1 MAFFL
6 KSLRERS
13 AIYEIE
19 ETSVGFTLIRR
30 GEHHELFN
38 DLASRVINAPQSDF
52 VVFPTTDGNDGYD
65 RLVIVP
71 LDGPSG
77 TA

>member
-1 MAFFL
+1 MRRAL
-6 KSLRERS
+6 
-13 AIYEIE
+13 A
-19 ETSVGFTLIRR
+19 FTLIRR

-38 DLASRVINAPQSDF
+38 DLARRVINAAQSDF
-52 VVFPTTDGNDGYD
+52 VVFPTTDGNGGYD

-71 LDGPSG
+71 VEGPSG

>member
-38 DLASRVINAPQSDF
+38 DLARRVINAAQSDF
-52 VVFPTTDGNDGYD
+52 VVFPTTDGDGGYD

-71 LDGPSG
+71 MDGPSG